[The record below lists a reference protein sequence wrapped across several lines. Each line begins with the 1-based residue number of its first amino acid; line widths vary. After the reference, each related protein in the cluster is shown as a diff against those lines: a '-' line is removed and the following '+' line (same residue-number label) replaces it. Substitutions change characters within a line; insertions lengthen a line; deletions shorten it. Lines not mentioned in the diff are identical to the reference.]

1 MVMITDNSIY
11 RQAKLDLGLNEPFI
25 KGKQVEVRNCWHFYT
40 DGNRIDR
47 LFDDRDD
54 FIDGMNRVFVV
65 QSSYRLLILA
75 FTLMDTHLHFILY
88 GNFEECQKF
97 MHKYIKLTSMHI
109 ANRHTEKKKLAEL
122 SVNHQIIDNDFYL
135 KTAICYVVKNAP
147 VGGLHY
153 NGFDYPWS
161 SGSLYFRREGDW
173 TTPVWLHQI
182 AEKACNETEL
192 LDAFTGREKIA
203 VLKTKHIDLPNAR
216 IINGMVF
223 PGDYVAYTLV
233 EELFKSHKSY
243 NYFMCITKEEDIDSK
258 GGAVSK
264 LTIPIYELREYR
276 NLLCKELFDTKNIRT
291 LNIEERIKL
300 AKVMKSKYKS
310 SIKQIAK
317 ACGLIYDEVKDLLR

>member
-1 MVMITDNSIY
+1 MIDNDILK
-11 RQAKLDLGLNEPFI
+11 QAELDLGINEPFI

-47 LFDDRDD
+47 LFNDRND

-65 QSSYRLLILA
+65 QSNYTLLILA

-88 GNFEECQKF
+88 GNFDECQEF
-97 MHKYIKLTSMHI
+97 MHKYVKLTSMHI
-109 ANRHTEKKKLAEL
+109 ACRHSERKKLVNL
-122 SVNHQIIDNDFYL
+122 PVNHQVINNDFYL
-135 KTAICYVVKNAP
+135 KTAICYVIKNAP

-161 SGSLYFRREGDW
+161 SGPLYFRQKGDW
-173 TTPVWLHQI
+173 TTPVWLH
-182 AEKACNETEL
+182 TL
-192 LDAFTGREKIA
+192 TDAFDSKKVVLSSLTYRQKTGL
-203 VLKTKHIDLPNAR
+203 LKTRNTDLPNVR
-216 IINGMVF
+216 VIDEMVF

-243 NYFMCITKEEDIDSK
+243 NYFMCKTKEEDIDSK

-310 SIKQIAK
+310 SFKQIAK